1 MLFKGPKSSSI
12 PQVPVKPDGLP
23 EPHVSSSSVSTKSDR
38 FTLPKKLICMNTSGS
53 YKVETHQVTPMVLRA
68 EQVCTYDL
76 DNVDQHW
83 LNALNGERA
92 RTGQSNLTETEM
104 ERSVEELERQ
114 CWEKINSTLRNSDD
128 METAQDDSIICDVCR
143 SVSKD
148 AVLCAN
154 DKIFFFKCWLFP
166 SRLILSDVSHVHT
179 EIAIIRFLPLYIKQ
193 MSHG

>member
-1 MLFKGPKSSSI
+1 
-12 PQVPVKPDGLP
+12 VPVKPNTLP
-23 EPHVSSSSVSTKSDR
+23 EPHVTSSSISAKSDR

-83 LNALNGERA
+83 LFGLNGERA

-114 CWEKINSTLRNSDD
+114 CWDKINSTLRNSDD

-143 SVSKD
+143 SVSQS
-148 AVLCAN
+148 VRGHP
-154 DKIFFFKCWLFP
+154 IFG
-166 SRLILSDVSHVHT
+166 S
-179 EIAIIRFLPLYIKQ
+179 
-193 MSHG
+193 MSHFQRVQAALVDGVFWPKRYAYFIDVVQFSSQLGSPNIANFWSATQRTSH

>member
-1 MLFKGPKSSSI
+1 M
-12 PQVPVKPDGLP
+12 KPDGLP

-148 AVLCAN
+148 AVMCEHVRQN
-154 DKIFFFKCWLFP
+154 IFFHPTESFRQPLFH
-166 SRLILSDVSHVHT
+166 SLVNWCVSVFGRKTESWVCVFSIWDVSCL
-179 EIAIIRFLPLYIKQ
+179 LP
-193 MSHG
+193 G

>member
-166 SRLILSDVSHVHT
+166 SRLILSDVSHIHT
-179 EIAIIRFLPLYIKQ
+179 DIVIYPLFAIVY
-193 MSHG
+193 

>member
-1 MLFKGPKSSSI
+1 M
-12 PQVPVKPDGLP
+12 KPDGLP

-148 AVLCAN
+148 AMVCEH
-154 DKIFFFKCWLFP
+154 DKTFLKSWYFP
-166 SRLILSDVSHVHT
+166 SRLILSDVNHVPT
-179 EIAIIRFLPLYIKQ
+179 EFGMFPLLISAVKLNR
-193 MSHG
+193 